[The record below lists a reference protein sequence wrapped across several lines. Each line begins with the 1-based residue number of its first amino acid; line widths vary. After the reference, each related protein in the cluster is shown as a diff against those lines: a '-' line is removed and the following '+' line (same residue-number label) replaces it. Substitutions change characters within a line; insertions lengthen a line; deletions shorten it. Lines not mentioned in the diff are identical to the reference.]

1 MNTPPLTDADN
12 AVKRVVEVVN
22 ELDQVTALEVR
33 RLEAQRDE
41 LAACLRE
48 VENGFISG
56 RFLCL
61 ESTRPEQ
68 VANFAAFLTRLH
80 TALLRCA
87 VRERLDDRVAAERRG
102 QEGAV

>member
-1 MNTPPLTDADN
+1 MLLEQNEAIVQLT
-12 AVKRVVEVVN
+12 R
-22 ELDQVTALEVR
+22 
-33 RLEAQRDE
+33 QRDE
-41 LAACLRE
+41 LAGCLRE

-80 TALLRCA
+80 SALLRCD
-87 VRERLDDRVAAERRG
+87 VRERLDDKLTAERRG
-102 QEGAV
+102 QERAT

>member
-1 MNTPPLTDADN
+1 MNNLPITDDAFRPS
-12 AVKRVVEVVN
+12 ATMHE
-22 ELDQVTALEVR
+22 ALERFLAEHGKIVR
-33 RLEAQRDE
+33 DLTAQRDE

-68 VANFAAFLTRLH
+68 VANFVAFLTRLH
-80 TALLRCA
+80 AALA
-87 VRERLDDRVAAERRG
+87 DRVAAEQRK
-102 QEGAV
+102 